1 MKGNQDSAFLFLQ
14 LWLDVW
20 ENDINPEVAWKVQ
33 LTLEALNFILT
44 FKILN
49 FEDVGKDDIE

>member
-33 LTLEALNFILT
+33 LILEALNFILT

>member
-1 MKGNQDSAFLFLQ
+1 MKRNQDSAFLFLQ

-20 ENDINPEVAWKVQ
+20 ENDTNPEVAWKVQ

>member
-1 MKGNQDSAFLFLQ
+1 MKRNQDSALFLQ

-20 ENDINPEVAWKVQ
+20 ENDTNPEVAWKVQ

-49 FEDVGKDDIE
+49 FEDVKDDIE

>member
-14 LWLDVW
+14 SWLDVW
-20 ENDINPEVAWKVQ
+20 ENDVNPEVAWKVQ

-49 FEDVGKDDIE
+49 FDDVDKDGIE